1 MNPLSTV
8 APAGA
13 FRHSIR
19 VYFEDTDA
27 AGIVYY
33 ANYLKFMER
42 ARTEWLRALDHPHAA
57 MVQHDQSVFVVQA
70 VQMQYI
76 APARLEEVLEIATCM
91 REVGRASLTLD
102 QWALRDG
109 QCLVASR
116 IRLGH
121 VDTQTLRPKR
131 IAPALARLLQA
142 QLNAPA
148 ASQ

>member
-1 MNPLSTV
+1 MNPLSTL
-8 APAGA
+8 APFGA

-42 ARTEWLRALDHPHAA
+42 ARTEWLRALGHPHAD
-57 MVQHDQSVFVVQA
+57 MVQRDRSVFVVQA
-70 VQMQYI
+70 VQMQYL
-76 APARLEEVLEIATCM
+76 APARLEEMLEIATCI

-109 QCLVASR
+109 HCLVASR

-121 VDTQTLRPKR
+121 VDAGTLRPKR
-131 IAPALARLLQA
+131 IASHLVGLLEARLKEPGEA
-142 QLNAPA
+142 R
-148 ASQ
+148 